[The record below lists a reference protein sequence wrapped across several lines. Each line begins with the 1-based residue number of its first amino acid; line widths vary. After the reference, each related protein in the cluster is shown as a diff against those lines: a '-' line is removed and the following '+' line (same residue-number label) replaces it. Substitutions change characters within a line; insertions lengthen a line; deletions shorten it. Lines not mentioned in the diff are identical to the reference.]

1 MAKVRKQF
9 STVKGIDRVSL
20 LDFSQTG
27 FSAQRGY
34 PVQFYVQGPDWDAL
48 GGYAYQMM
56 DKMKASGL
64 MTDVDTDYNP
74 GMPEIQIH
82 PDRTKANEQGVTSLS
97 VGNTV
102 NAMMGGLKWGKY
114 TGRGKRYDV
123 RVRLAE
129 ADRTTPKDLS
139 RIWVRNNY
147 GEVKRLTD
155 VVDYE
160 TKSALFAV
168 TRYNRQ
174 RSDQHF
180 RQSRPK
186 ERSQEE
192 ALKKVHEIAKD
203 VLPSGYNILE
213 SGNSQLFRETSQSLL
228 FTFILGIFVA
238 YMVLA
243 TQFNSFIHPVSVLL
257 ALPFSLTGAF
267 FGFSPCTRA

>member
-9 STVKGIDRVSL
+9 SQVKGLERVSI

-34 PVQFYVQGPDWDAL
+34 PVQFYVQGPDWDTLAS
-48 GGYAYQMM
+48 YAYKMM
-56 DKMKASGL
+56 DQMKASGL
-64 MTDVDTDYNP
+64 MTDVDTDYKP
-74 GMPEIQIH
+74 AMPEIQVH
-82 PDRTKANEQGVTSLS
+82 PDRAKANAQGVTGVS
-97 VGNTV
+97 GRNAI
-102 NAMMGGLKWGKY
+102 NAMMGGLKWGKF

-155 VVDYE
+155 VVDYD
-160 TKSALFAV
+160 TKPALFAV

-174 RSDQHF
+174 RSISIF
-180 RQSRPK
+180 ANPAK
-186 ERSQEE
+186 GASQEE
-192 ALKKVHEIAKD
+192 ALNKVHEIAKE

-213 SGNSQLFRETSQSLL
+213 SGNAQLFRETSTSLL

-238 YMVLA
+238 
-243 TQFNSFIHPVSVLL
+243 
-257 ALPFSLTGAF
+257 
-267 FGFSPCTRA
+267 